1 MKWSLAWYQ
10 LKRIKHY
17 IFASALV
24 FLLGIVLGSMYSDQ
38 FQAFLASQMKAL
50 EELVRSTEQANS
62 REWALFWVIFWNNAT
77 VSLLIIAMGI
87 FFGVF
92 PLFVLISNGLLLGY
106 VVSTVADKVSVGVM
120 LKSIVP
126 HGILELPAIIVA
138 AAFGLR
144 LGVLVLQLL
153 VSMIVPRRLAAVR
166 EEFRLFVRSL
176 VPVCVLILLVLLVA
190 AAIESTITFWLVQG

>member
-10 LKRIKHY
+10 LRRIKHY

-24 FLLGIVLGSMYSDQ
+24 FLLGIVLGSMYSEQ
-38 FQAFLASQMKAL
+38 FQMFLNAQMRAL
-50 EELVRSTEQANS
+50 DELIRSTEHAKS

-77 VSLLIIAMGI
+77 VALLIIAMGI

-92 PLFVLISNGLLLGY
+92 PLFALISNGLLLGY
-106 VVSTVADKVSVGVM
+106 VASASAEKNSLGYM
-120 LKSIVP
+120 LKSVIP

-153 VSMIVPRRLAAVR
+153 VSMVVPKRSAAVR
-166 EEFRLFVRSL
+166 EEFRLFMRSL
-176 VPVCVLILLVLLVA
+176 VPVCVLLLLVLLAA
-190 AAIESTITFWLVQG
+190 AAIESTITFWLVRK